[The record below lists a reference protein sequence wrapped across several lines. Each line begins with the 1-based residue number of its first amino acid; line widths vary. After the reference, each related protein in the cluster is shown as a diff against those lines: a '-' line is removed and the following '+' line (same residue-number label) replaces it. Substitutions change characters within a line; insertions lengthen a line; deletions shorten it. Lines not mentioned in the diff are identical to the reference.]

1 MKELLVKTILV
12 ILHDI
17 TLILS
22 VASCSSLGILL
33 VILVDHRATFPIHK
47 FRRFKTQITPLVTAL
62 MIVFVISL
70 LITIRLEVLI

>member
-1 MKELLVKTILV
+1 MKELLMKTILV

-17 TLILS
+17 GMIVS

-33 VILVDHRATFPIHK
+33 VILVDHHATFPAHR
-47 FRRFKTQITPLVTAL
+47 FRRFKTQITPLVMAL
-62 MIVFVISL
+62 IIIFVLSL